1 LLVQHL
7 TDVRFIRF
15 GMNNI
20 EYTIMTIIT
29 ISLAIGF
36 IIGFATAFIIKI
48 KECKELE
55 KEMDKFR
62 DLYFN
67 ELDKW
72 RDKYTEDDY
81 EAY

>member
-1 LLVQHL
+1 M
-7 TDVRFIRF
+7 DVEFIKF

-29 ISLAIGF
+29 ISLITGFLMGF
-36 IIGFATAFIIKI
+36 IAAFIIKI
-48 KECKELE
+48 KECKSLE
-55 KEMDKFR
+55 EEVDKFR

-72 RDKYTEDDY
+72 RNKYDNDDDY

>member
-1 LLVQHL
+1 
-7 TDVRFIRF
+7 
-15 GMNNI
+15 MNNI

-29 ISLAIGF
+29 ISLTTGF
-36 IIGFATAFIIKI
+36 LLGFAAAFIIKI
-48 KECKELE
+48 KECKGLE
-55 KEMDKFR
+55 EEVDKFR

-72 RDKYTEDDY
+72 RNKYDDDDDY